1 MAESRVS
8 ADRTVHVVDDDA
20 AVRRSLERLLDTAGF
35 RVVSYDSSSAFLEA
49 ARGLLAGCVLL
60 DIQMPGVD
68 GLAVQARL
76 NRLGV
81 PLPVIVMTAHGDVAR
96 AVQAM
101 KAGAVDFLEKPFG
114 DETLLKA
121 IETTFVKVSRLIGD
135 RDAERAAQRIA
146 TLSTRERE
154 VLDALLAG
162 RPNKVIA
169 FDLKISVRTVEVH
182 RARMMERLGTKQFAD
197 AIRLA
202 MMAKLAPRR
211 DRGQT

>member
-1 MAESRVS
+1 MS
-8 ADRTVHVVDDDA
+8 ADRTVHLVDDDA

-96 AVQAM
+96 AVKAM
-101 KAGAVDFLEKPFG
+101 KAGAVDFLQKPFD
-114 DETLLKA
+114 DETLLNG
-121 IETTFVKVSRLIGD
+121 IEAALARAGRRVGD
-135 RDAERAAQRIA
+135 RESVEAAQRIA
-146 TLSTRERE
+146 TLSPRERE
-154 VLDALLAG
+154 VLDSLVAG
-162 RPNKVIA
+162 RPNNVIA
-169 FDLKISVRTVEVH
+169 FDLGISVRTVEIH
-182 RARMMERLGTKQFAD
+182 RARMMERLGTRKLAD
-197 AIRLA
+197 AVRLA
-202 MMAKLAPRR
+202 VLAKLAPPRR
-211 DRGQT
+211 DR

>member
-49 ARGLLAGCVLL
+49 ARGLSACRVLL

-101 KAGAVDFLEKPFG
+101 KAGAVDFLEKPFD
-114 DETLLKA
+114 DETLLNA
-121 IETTFVKVSRLIGD
+121 IEAALAKAGRRVGD
-135 RDAERAAQRIA
+135 REAVEAAQRIA
-146 TLSTRERE
+146 TLSPRERE
-154 VLDALLAG
+154 VLDGLVTG

-169 FDLKISVRTVEVH
+169 FDLGISVRTVEVH
-182 RARMMERLGTKQFAD
+182 RARMMERLGTRKLAD
-197 AIRLA
+197 AVRLA
-202 MMAKLAPRR
+202 GLAKLAPPRR
-211 DRGQT
+211 DR

>member
-1 MAESRVS
+1 MSP
-8 ADRTVHVVDDDA
+8 DRTVHVVDDDA

-49 ARGLLAGCVLL
+49 ARGLLGGCVLL

-101 KAGAVDFLEKPFG
+101 KAGAVDFLEKPFD
-114 DETLLKA
+114 DETLLNGIEAALAKA
-121 IETTFVKVSRLIGD
+121 GRRVGGREPV
-135 RDAERAAQRIA
+135 EAAQRIA
-146 TLSTRERE
+146 PLVHASGKFSMVCWR
-154 VLDALLAG
+154 DA
-162 RPNKVIA
+162 
-169 FDLKISVRTVEVH
+169 RT
-182 RARMMERLGTKQFAD
+182 G
-197 AIRLA
+197 
-202 MMAKLAPRR
+202 
-211 DRGQT
+211 

>member
-1 MAESRVS
+1 MSP
-8 ADRTVHVVDDDA
+8 DRTVHVVDDDA

-49 ARGLLAGCVLL
+49 ARGLSAGCVLL

-101 KAGAVDFLEKPFG
+101 KAGAVDFLEKPFD
-114 DETLLKA
+114 DETLLNA
-121 IETTFVKVSRLIGD
+121 IEAALAKAGRRVGD
-135 RDAERAAQRIA
+135 REAVEAAQRIA
-146 TLSTRERE
+146 TLSPRERE
-154 VLDALLAG
+154 VLDGLVMG
-162 RPNKVIA
+162 RQNKVIA
-169 FDLKISVRTVEVH
+169 FDLGISVRTVEVH
-182 RARMMERLGTKQFAD
+182 RARMMERLGTRKLAD
-197 AIRLA
+197 AVRLA
-202 MMAKLAPRR
+202 VLAKLAPPRP
-211 DRGQT
+211 DR

>member
-8 ADRTVHVVDDDA
+8 PDRTVHVVDDDA

-35 RVVSYDSSSAFLEA
+35 RVVSYDSSSAFLKA
-49 ARGLLAGCVLL
+49 ARVLLAGCVLL

-101 KAGAVDFLEKPFG
+101 KAGAVDFLEKPFD
-114 DETLLKA
+114 DETLLNA
-121 IETTFVKVSRLIGD
+121 IEAALAKAGRRVGD
-135 RDAERAAQRIA
+135 REPVEAAQRIA
-146 TLSTRERE
+146 TLSPRERE
-154 VLDALLAG
+154 VLDGLMTG

-169 FDLKISVRTVEVH
+169 FDLGISVRTVEVH
-182 RARMMERLGTKQFAD
+182 RARMMERLGTRKLAD
-197 AIRLA
+197 AVRLA
-202 MMAKLAPRR
+202 VLAKLAPPRR
-211 DRGQT
+211 DR

>member
-1 MAESRVS
+1 MS

-49 ARGLLAGCVLL
+49 ARGLSAGCVLL

-68 GLAVQARL
+68 GLEVQARL

-81 PLPVIVMTAHGDVAR
+81 RLPVIVMTAHGDVAR

-101 KAGAVDFLEKPFG
+101 KAGAVDFLEKPFD
-114 DETLLKA
+114 DETLLNGIEAALAKA
-121 IETTFVKVSRLIGD
+121 GRRVGD
-135 RDAERAAQRIA
+135 REAVEAAQRIA
-146 TLSTRERE
+146 SLSPRERE
-154 VLDALLAG
+154 VLDGLVAG

-169 FDLKISVRTVEVH
+169 FDLGISVRTVEVH
-182 RARMMERLGTKQFAD
+182 RARMMERLGTRKLAD
-197 AIRLA
+197 AVRLA
-202 MMAKLAPRR
+202 VLAKLAPPRR
-211 DRGQT
+211 DR

>member
-1 MAESRVS
+1 MS

-35 RVVSYDSSSAFLEA
+35 RVVSYESSSAFLEA
-49 ARGLLAGCVLL
+49 ARGLSAGCVLL
-60 DIQMPGVD
+60 DIQMPEVD

-101 KAGAVDFLEKPFG
+101 KAGAVDFLEKPFD
-114 DETLLKA
+114 DETLLNGIEAALAKA
-121 IETTFVKVSRLIGD
+121 ERRVGD
-135 RDAERAAQRIA
+135 REPVEAARRIA
-146 TLSTRERE
+146 TLSPRERE
-154 VLDALLAG
+154 VLDGLMTG

-169 FDLKISVRTVEVH
+169 FDLGISVRTVEVH
-182 RARMMERLGTKQFAD
+182 RARMMERLGTRKLAD
-197 AIRLA
+197 AVRLA
-202 MMAKLAPRR
+202 VLAKLAPPRR
-211 DRGQT
+211 DR